1 VADNVITERD
11 RTMPRSAKMPSITLS
26 QLRDTKRLLARLR
39 AGKTI
44 ELRDH
49 KREVAHIVPVKED
62 DGPKA
67 QDSSGGNRKRKL
79 MRDIGKI
86 LRRVDRLPVLDDRSP
101 DEIIGY
107 ELMCLRNGEPVP
119 IGIVAPFDFL

>member
-1 VADNVITERD
+1 
-11 RTMPRSAKMPSITLS
+11 MQQSAKIPSITLS
-26 QLRDTKRLLARLR
+26 QLRDTKRLLAWLR

-44 ELRDH
+44 ELRE
-49 KREVAHIVPVKED
+49 RNRVIAHIIPVKED

-67 QDSSGGNRKRKL
+67 QDSSSGNPSRKL
-79 MRDIGKI
+79 KRDLGKI

-107 ELMCLRNGEPVP
+107 DKDGLPH
-119 IGIVAPFDFL
+119 